1 MINKTF
7 VRLALCCHSQQFVV
21 FRTQT
26 QIWGCW
32 KERIT
37 DYCVKNHKA
46 VQWKNKQWSKRGLDG
61 AGSKQEGSTVECVE
75 PPLRG
80 ECGSLGKRE
89 THTSGKVQNHQ
100 EHLVSVQEPVW
111 GEDHLVLRCSSLTY
125 AAAASHRPPA
135 KTWTAQGWFWPT
147 LYTTE
152 LTNYS

>member
-7 VRLALCCHSQQFVV
+7 VKLALCCHSQQFVV

-46 VQWKNKQWSKRGLDG
+46 VQWKNKQWSKLGLDG

-75 PPLRG
+75 G
-80 ECGSLGKRE
+80 GSVAVLEKEKR
-89 THTSGKVQNHQ
+89 THQ
-100 EHLVSVQEPVW
+100 EKS
-111 GEDHLVLRCSSLTY
+111 
-125 AAAASHRPPA
+125 
-135 KTWTAQGWFWPT
+135 KTTK
-147 LYTTE
+147 
-152 LTNYS
+152 NI